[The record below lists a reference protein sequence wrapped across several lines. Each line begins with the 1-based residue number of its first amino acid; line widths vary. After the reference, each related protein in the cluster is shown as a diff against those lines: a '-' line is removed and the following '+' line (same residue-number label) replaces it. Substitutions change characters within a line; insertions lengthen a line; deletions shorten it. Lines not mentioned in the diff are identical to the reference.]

1 MTPLASLFVFVAFK
15 VTDSCPRHKDSGQQL
30 FEVVRRNLLRRSI
43 QAILFSVLLVVSG
56 LASAQER
63 GPVTNLPIPRF
74 VSIKASEANVRRGPS
89 LTHRVDWVFQA
100 RDLPVEITAEHGHW
114 RRVQDRDGVG
124 GWVHHA
130 LLSGVR
136 TGIVEVDLAALHT
149 RADESAPVRAQ
160 LERNVIGRILSCDGS
175 WCRFQ
180 AGGYRGWL
188 LQSEIWGTR
197 PGEVIE

>member
-1 MTPLASLFVFVAFK
+1 MGYNA
-15 VTDSCPRHKDSGQQL
+15 
-30 FEVVRRNLLRRSI
+30 LRRG
-43 QAILFSVLLVVSG
+43 ILATILVVLLGLSG
-56 LASAQER
+56 VAAAQER

-114 RRVQDRDGVG
+114 RRVRDRDGVG

-136 TGIVEVDLAALHT
+136 TGIVDVDLAAMHI
-149 RADESAPVRAQ
+149 RPDASSALRAQ
-160 LERNVIGRILSCDGS
+160 LERNVIGRFLSCDGS

-180 AGGYRGWL
+180 AGGYRGWV
-188 LQSEIWGTR
+188 LQSDVWGTD
-197 PGEVIE
+197 PGEIID

>member
-1 MTPLASLFVFVAFK
+1 M
-15 VTDSCPRHKDSGQQL
+15 
-30 FEVVRRNLLRRSI
+30 RRGLQALL
-43 QAILFSVLLVVSG
+43 LSVLMLAVSS
-56 LASAQER
+56 ANAQER

-136 TGIVEVDLAALHT
+136 TGIVDVDLAPLRT
-149 RADESAPVRAQ
+149 RADSTASIRAQ

-180 AGGYRGWL
+180 AGGYKGWVN
-188 LQSEIWGTR
+188 QTDIWGTR
-197 PGEVIE
+197 TGEIVD

>member
-15 VTDSCPRHKDSGQQL
+15 VTDSCRRYKDSGQDL
-30 FEVVRRNLLRRSI
+30 YEVLGIKTLRRGIYGIILSI
-43 QAILFSVLLVVSG
+43 LMVMAGI
-56 LASAQER
+56 ASAQER

-114 RRVQDRDGVG
+114 RRVSDRDGVG

-136 TGIVEVDLAALHT
+136 TAIVNVDLAELHT
-149 RADESAPVRAQ
+149 RPEVNSSLKAQ
-160 LERNVIGRILSCDGS
+160 LERNVIGRILSCDGT
-175 WCRFQ
+175 WCRLQ
-180 AGGYRGWL
+180 AGGYRGWV
-188 LQSEIWGTR
+188 LQTDIWGAKS
-197 PGEVIE
+197 GEIIE

>member
-1 MTPLASLFVFVAFK
+1 MAW
-15 VTDSCPRHKDSGQQL
+15 
-30 FEVVRRNLLRRSI
+30 
-43 QAILFSVLLVVSG
+43 
-56 LASAQER
+56 AQER

-114 RRVQDRDGVG
+114 RRVRDRDGVG

-136 TGIVEVDLAALHT
+136 TGIVEGETAALRT
-149 RADESAPVRAQ
+149 RPEVNSPMRAV
-160 LERNVIGRILSCDGS
+160 LERNVIGRIQSCDGT
-175 WCRFQ
+175 WCRFT
-180 AGGYRGWL
+180 AGGYRGWI
-188 LQSEIWGTR
+188 LQTEIWGTR
-197 PGEVIE
+197 MGEVIE

>member
-1 MTPLASLFVFVAFK
+1 MFVAFK
-15 VTDSCPRHKDSGQQL
+15 VTDSRRRYKDSGQEL
-30 FEVVRRNLLRRSI
+30 YEVLGNKTLRHGIQGLILSILLGF
-43 QAILFSVLLVVSG
+43 AG
-56 LASAQER
+56 YASAQER

-114 RRVQDRDGVG
+114 RRVSDRDGVG

-136 TGIVEVDLAALHT
+136 TSIVNVDMSDLHT
-149 RADESAPVRAQ
+149 RPEGNSSLRAQ
-160 LERNVIGRILSCDGS
+160 LERNVIGRILSCDGT
-175 WCRFQ
+175 WCRLQ
-180 AGGYRGWL
+180 AGGYRGWV
-188 LQSEIWGTR
+188 LQSDVWGTN
-197 PGEVIE
+197 PGEIIE

>member
-1 MTPLASLFVFVAFK
+1 MRHNTLRSRIQVVFLTA
-15 VTDSCPRHKDSGQQL
+15 
-30 FEVVRRNLLRRSI
+30 LLI
-43 QAILFSVLLVVSG
+43 FAG
-56 LASAQER
+56 GANAQER

-114 RRVQDRDGVG
+114 RRVRDRDGVG

-136 TGIVEVDLAALHT
+136 TGIVDVDLAGLHIRPDAASAL
-149 RADESAPVRAQ
+149 RAQ
-160 LERNVIGRILSCDGS
+160 LERNVIGRFLSCDGS

-180 AGGYRGWL
+180 AGGYRGWV
-188 LQSEIWGTR
+188 LQSEVWGTN
-197 PGEVIE
+197 PSEIID